1 MSISKWEIISTG
13 RLLHLSY
20 PIPGSEIVVKS
31 RSVKRNAKNALVLGR
46 AFFPAATA
54 PFPKSR
60 TSYFRSARFTDVTT
74 ILSESLVQATTK
86 RLTSTTWGLPPPCKQ
101 APNYLLYISISVGV
115 VIQRL
120 ITSADVF
127 WNTRNAILFP
137 EMRLY
142 CISLCLSLQFAFCFF
157 LAKIMVKKKTR
168 VSTIQFKSSC

>member
-1 MSISKWEIISTG
+1 MQSPVNTANSHILKSETVNWLVNTPLVRNLENWNACDMSISKWEIISTG

-101 APNYLLYISISVGV
+101 APNYLLYI
-115 VIQRL
+115 
-120 ITSADVF
+120 
-127 WNTRNAILFP
+127 
-137 EMRLY
+137 
-142 CISLCLSLQFAFCFF
+142 
-157 LAKIMVKKKTR
+157 
-168 VSTIQFKSSC
+168 